1 MESPGGQ
8 ASGNRRGP
16 QGVAIA
22 SGLTFAV
29 SALMAAWGGLTL
41 SHAREF
47 GAASYRFAMSHPDV
61 DLAPGY
67 FEIAFVTGAVLSIFF
82 AALFLIFGFGNLHG
96 RSWSRVLTWIWGC
109 AALPFVYV
117 TYLDYSTLYMF
128 PGDTRSAT
136 APMRALTPW
145 RYSGAYYTIT
155 TTSGILITVL
165 LVTIIVMLALYSRR
179 RHRHVPDLPI
189 LA

>member
-1 MESPGGQ
+1 
-8 ASGNRRGP
+8 
-16 QGVAIA
+16 
-22 SGLTFAV
+22 
-29 SALMAAWGGLTL
+29 
-41 SHAREF
+41 
-47 GAASYRFAMSHPDV
+47 
-61 DLAPGY
+61 
-67 FEIAFVTGAVLSIFF
+67 
-82 AALFLIFGFGNLHG
+82 
-96 RSWSRVLTWIWGC
+96 
-109 AALPFVYV
+109 
-117 TYLDYSTLYMF
+117 MF